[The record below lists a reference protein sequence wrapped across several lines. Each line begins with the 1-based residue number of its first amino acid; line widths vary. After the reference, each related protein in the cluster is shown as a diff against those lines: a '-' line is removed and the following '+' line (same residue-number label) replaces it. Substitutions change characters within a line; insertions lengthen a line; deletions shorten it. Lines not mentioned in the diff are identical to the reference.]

1 MVIAQMLTT
10 GLPLATRSFLH
21 GASVLDSAIDA
32 FFHAF
37 ARRQLIPDQA
47 LAFGL
52 LAGGAA
58 VAAHFP
64 MFVAL
69 GKTCYSCHLTSSLMF
84 CSFARLA
91 SPCPSFHQHGLLD
104 SALSQMLLSTT
115 LQRRASA

>member
-1 MVIAQMLTT
+1 MLTT
-10 GLPLATRSFLH
+10 GLPLAMRSFLH
-21 GASVLDSAIDA
+21 GASVLDSAVDA

-84 CSFARLA
+84 CSFARL
-91 SPCPSFHQHGLLD
+91 PLPVLLFTNMG
-104 SALSQMLLSTT
+104 SLIQL
-115 LQRRASA
+115 